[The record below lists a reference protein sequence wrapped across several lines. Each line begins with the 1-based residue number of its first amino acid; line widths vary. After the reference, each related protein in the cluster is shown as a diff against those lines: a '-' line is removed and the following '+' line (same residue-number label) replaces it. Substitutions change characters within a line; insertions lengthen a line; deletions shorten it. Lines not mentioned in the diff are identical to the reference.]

1 MNGTVLSQAAR
12 GRRWRRQ
19 QSRLK
24 ARVKSPGEGRWTCV
38 CVCVHAQILMHGQ
51 KQASLISTLS
61 EGQGVQELDSK
72 SMTQSKMSARARST
86 RPEQCAKCGA
96 AQKIWS
102 DTRRRNLE
110 GGQKEENGPR
120 SQQIEQT
127 DPSHVTQ
134 TPFNPPPPHYFK
146 KQNQRR
152 L

>member
-1 MNGTVLSQAAR
+1 M
-12 GRRWRRQ
+12 
-19 QSRLK
+19 
-24 ARVKSPGEGRWTCV
+24 
-38 CVCVHAQILMHGQ
+38 CVHAQILMHGQ

-110 GGQKEENGPR
+110 GGQKEENRPR
-120 SQQIEQT
+120 SQQIE
-127 DPSHVTQ
+127 
-134 TPFNPPPPHYFK
+134 PPPLRTISKSKTRGVYEIARHM
-146 KQNQRR
+146 QRSTT
-152 L
+152 